1 MYHQDFYTQCQQEF
15 CNTFRESMGFHIS
28 YMDSVRHG
36 DVYKTIRATPL
47 DVYTPVVDFM
57 MRNDGKCMLVVSG
70 NNEDDEFVEIG
81 LYELETRDIEHVQ
94 IVLRY
99 IMVSAVL
106 RFHEGNKLQRTWGI
120 SNATITDEM

>member
-1 MYHQDFYTQCQQEF
+1 MQKYDFYTQCQQEF
-15 CNTFRESMGFHIS
+15 RHTFRESMGFHIS
-28 YMDSVRHG
+28 QFESVRNG
-36 DVYKTIRATPL
+36 DIYKTMRATPL

-57 MRNDGKCMLVVSG
+57 IRNDGHCMLLVSG

-81 LYELETRDIEHVQ
+81 LYELETRDIERVQ

-120 SNATITDEM
+120 STATITDDM